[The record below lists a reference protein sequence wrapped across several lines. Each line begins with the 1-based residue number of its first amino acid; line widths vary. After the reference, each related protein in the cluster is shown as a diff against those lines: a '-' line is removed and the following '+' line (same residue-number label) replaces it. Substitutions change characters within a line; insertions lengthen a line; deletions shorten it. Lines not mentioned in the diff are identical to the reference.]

1 VNADEQVVNA
11 GEHAVGRN
19 SGVESTV
26 GRNSGEE
33 SMESL
38 LAEAAKDAARLLGD
52 DVPGL
57 GDQLGYLQAYYRH
70 VAAEDLIAIGPSRA
84 AAVAVE
90 HARLGAYR
98 PQGRALVSVRFPFET
113 AGPPTASHEG
123 QEQTEPGGHAAFD
136 TDRAVVD
143 IVTDDMPFLVD
154 SVTMGLNDN
163 DLEIN
168 LIVHPQLRVSRD
180 ITGALRK
187 VFGPVE
193 DCTIATDEINESWCH
208 IEISKP
214 AGDLS
219 RDKLEARLRAVLDDV
234 RVSVEDH
241 ERMRTVASQL
251 ADRLAAEAQRE
262 AQAGTVREPKPTAA
276 GDVDTEEASALFG
289 WLADG
294 HFTFLGYR
302 EYDLVTEA
310 DGMALR
316 AVPGTGLGL
325 LRHDRPGSD
334 AFASL
339 PPEVRAKATEQVL
352 LVLTKA
358 NSRSTVHRPSYLDY
372 VALKKFDDRGDVVGE
387 YRFLGLYTHGAYA
400 ESIARIPVLR
410 QKLTDVLE
418 AAGLAPDSHDGK
430 DLTEILETYPRDEMF
445 QTSVSELTPIAL
457 GVLRLRERKQTRLFL
472 RKDPYGRYMSCL
484 LYLPR
489 DRWNTKVRLRTQQIL
504 LAALDGVSAD
514 YSTMIGES
522 ALARLLVVVR
532 GERGHALPD
541 VDAADLEQRL
551 TAAVRSWDDDLL
563 EEATRSLGGRPGR
576 GLVATFGD
584 AIPENYKADVPAQ
597 EALGDLRRIVELRES
612 GESAAVELYQSSG
625 HQHGVA
631 EAAEGSGTPPRSW
644 RLKIYRNEAPITLSQ
659 VLPQLQHMGVEVVDE
674 HPYEFA
680 STAAG
685 AGPFWIYDF
694 GVMSGGSVSPKG
706 QAKHEFEEALLAL
719 WSGRVEDDGFS
730 SLVLAAGL
738 TWRQAVLLRAYARY
752 LRQAGVTLSQDYI
765 QRVLRSNVPITRL
778 LVRLFESRFDPRS
791 TGGQAERSEAII
803 EEIRGQLDDVASLD
817 QDRILRAYL
826 ALVLATLRT
835 NYFQENGGPAGGG
848 RAPYLVMKLN
858 PGEVPDL
865 PAPRPQFELFVYSPR
880 FEAIHLRF
888 GRVARG
894 GIRWS
899 DREEDFRTEVLAL
912 AKAQDVKNSVIVPAG
927 AKGAFVCKHL
937 PDPSNRA
944 AYAEEGLA
952 CYRMF
957 ISAMLDVTDNARGG
971 QVIPPPDV
979 VRYDGDDRYIVAA
992 ADKGTATFSD
1002 VANGI
1007 SADYGFWLGDAFASG
1022 GSQGYDHKKM
1032 GITARG
1038 AWESVRFHFRALG
1051 LDVDRDEFTVI
1062 GIGDMSGDVFGNGML
1077 LSRKIKLVGAFDHRH
1092 VFVDPDPDPATSFA
1106 ERQRMFGL
1114 PRSSWADYDA
1124 SLISAGGGVWPRSVK
1139 SVPISPQARAALGL
1153 DQPVTALTPADLIS
1167 AMLKAPVDLL
1177 WNGGIGTYV
1186 KATAETQTSAGDRS
1200 NDGIRIDAPQLR
1212 ARVVGEGGNLGLTQA
1227 GRIEYARAGGMINTD
1242 FIDNSAGVDTSD
1254 HEVNIKILL
1263 GAALHDGELTMD
1275 QRDVLLH
1282 QMTDGVAALV
1292 LPHNVE
1298 QNTVLAAARAQAG
1311 SMLHVHGRYLR
1322 RLERDGKLRR
1332 RLEVLP
1338 TDKEL
1343 AERRSAGVGLTSP
1356 EFSVLLARTKIESAK
1371 EVLASELPD
1380 DAYLHNALVGYFPQ
1394 PLREQY
1400 QQHMAGHPLRRE
1412 IITTVVVND
1421 MVDSSG
1427 ITFWFRL
1434 NEETGASGPDITRA
1448 WLVARDVFAMPAF
1461 WAQVRELDGVVE
1473 LSTQISLLLEGRKL
1487 TERAARW
1494 LLNNRR
1500 SPFNIQDT
1508 IDYFAEGVLAVGSAL
1523 PKLLTG
1529 LDLEGFEG
1537 RRAEYLAGG
1546 VPGEL
1551 ANRVAAMV
1559 PAYSAFDIVNIA
1571 TGAGRSIAETAE
1583 VYFDLAERLQINQL
1597 RDRVTALPRD
1607 DRWNT
1612 AARSALRDDLYAAH
1626 ADLASDVLQVTGGG
1640 TPEERLL
1647 RWAERNEAAVAR
1659 ASQTLT
1665 EIWESDRF
1673 TMATLSVA
1681 VRAIRALV
1689 QSGSLPE

>member
-1 VNADEQVVNA
+1 VEPVVVNADQE
-11 GEHAVGRN
+11 GK
-19 SGVESTV
+19 
-26 GRNSGEE
+26 
-33 SMESL
+33 ESL
-38 LAEAAKDAARLLGD
+38 LAEAADSAAGLLGD
-52 DVPGL
+52 DIPGI
-57 GDQLGYLQAYYRH
+57 GDPLGYLHAYYRH
-70 VAAEDLIAIGPSRA
+70 VAPEDLIAIGPARA

-113 AGPPTASHEG
+113 GSQDEAASGSG
-123 QEQTEPGGHAAFD
+123 QAAFD

-154 SVTMGLNDN
+154 SITMGLNQN
-163 DLEIN
+163 NLEIS

-187 VFGPVE
+187 VFGSVE
-193 DCTIATDEINESWCH
+193 DCTIAADEINESWCH
-208 IEISKP
+208 IELSKP
-214 AGDLS
+214 AGDVS
-219 RDKLEARLRAVLDDV
+219 KEKLETKLRAVLDDV
-234 RVSVEDH
+234 RVAVEDH
-241 ERMRTVASQL
+241 VRMRTVAAQFAGRL
-251 ADRLAAEAQRE
+251 DADARREAEAGTQRE
-262 AQAGTVREPKPTAA
+262 PQPNAA
-276 GDVDTEEASALFG
+276 GDVDTAEASALLS

-302 EYDLVTEA
+302 EYDLVTEQQ
-310 DGMALR
+310 GMVLR

-339 PPEVRAKATEQVL
+339 PPEVRAKAKEPVL

-372 VALKKFDDRGDVVGE
+372 VALKKFDDQGEVVGE

-418 AAGLAPDSHDGK
+418 AAGLAADSHDGK

-445 QTSVSELTPIAL
+445 QTSVSELTPITL
-457 GVLRLRERKQTRLFL
+457 GVLRLRERRQTRLFL

-489 DRWNTKVRLRTQQIL
+489 DRWNTKVRLRTQEIL

-514 YSTMIGES
+514 YSAMIGES
-522 ALARLLVVVR
+522 VLARLLVVVR
-532 GERGHALPD
+532 GERGRPLPD
-541 VDAADLEQRL
+541 VDAAALEQRL
-551 TAAVRSWDDDLL
+551 AAAVRSWDDDLL

-576 GLVATFGD
+576 TLVATFGD
-584 AIPENYKADVPAQ
+584 AIPETYKADVPAE
-597 EALGDLRRIVELRES
+597 EAVGDLRRVQELRAC
-612 GESAAVELYQSSG
+612 GETVAVELYQSSG
-625 HQHGVA
+625 HLHGRA
-631 EAAEGSGTPPRSW
+631 AAAAPTDGAEGTGAPPRSW
-644 RLKIYRNEAPITLSQ
+644 RLKIYRTRTPITLSQ

-674 HPYEFA
+674 HPYEFVGGDP
-680 STAAG
+680 AAE
-685 AGPFWIYDF
+685 PFWIYDF
-694 GVMSGGSVSPKG
+694 GVRSGSAVTPKG
-706 QAKHEFEEALLAL
+706 RVKQQFEEALLAL
-719 WSGRVEDDGFS
+719 WNGQVEDDGFNT
-730 SLVLAAGL
+730 LVLAAEL
-738 TWRQAVLLRAYARY
+738 TWRQSVVLRAYARY

-765 QRVLRSNVPITRL
+765 QRVLRSNVSITRH
-778 LVRLFESRFDPRS
+778 LVRLFESRFDPRRA
-791 TGGQAERSEAII
+791 GGEAERSEAII
-803 EEIRGQLDDVASLD
+803 EEIRGELDDVASLD

-826 ALVLATLRT
+826 ALILATLRT
-835 NYFQENGGPAGGG
+835 NYFQEDGGPAGGG
-848 RAPYLVMKLN
+848 RAPYLVMKLD
-858 PGEVPDL
+858 PGQVPDL

-927 AKGAFVCKHL
+927 AKGAFVCKQL
-937 PDPSNRA
+937 PDAADRV

-979 VRYDGDDRYIVAA
+979 VRHDGDDRYIVAA

-1002 VANGI
+1002 VANEI
-1007 SADYGFWLGDAFASG
+1007 SAKYGFWLGDAFASG

-1038 AWESVRFHFRALG
+1038 AWESVHFHFRTLG
-1051 LDVDRDEFTVI
+1051 LDVDTDEFTVV

-1077 LSRKIKLVGAFDHRH
+1077 LSEKIKLVAAFDHRH
-1092 VFVDPDPDPATSFA
+1092 VFVDPDPDPAASFA
-1106 ERQRMFGL
+1106 ERRRMFDL

-1124 SLISAGGGVWPRSVK
+1124 SLISAGGGVWPRTAK
-1139 SVPISPQARAALGL
+1139 SVPVSAQARAALGI
-1153 DQPVTALTPADLIS
+1153 DDGVTALTPAKLIS
-1167 AMLKAPVDLL
+1167 ALLAAPVDLL

-1186 KATAETQTSAGDRS
+1186 KATAETPAAAGDRS
-1200 NDGIRIDAPQLR
+1200 NDGIRIDAPQVR
-1212 ARVVGEGGNLGLTQA
+1212 AKVIGEGGNLGLTQA

-1263 GAALHDGELTMD
+1263 GGPVHDDEMSMD
-1275 QRDVLLH
+1275 QRDRLLH
-1282 QMTDGVAALV
+1282 EMTDEVAALV
-1292 LPHNVE
+1292 LPHNYS
-1298 QNTVLAAARAQAG
+1298 QNTVLAACRAQAS

-1332 RLEVLP
+1332 RLEGLP
-1338 TDKEL
+1338 GDKEL
-1343 AERRSAGVGLTSP
+1343 AERRASGVGLTSP
-1356 EFSVLLARTKIESAK
+1356 EFSVLLARTKIDSAK

-1380 DAYLHNALVGYFPQ
+1380 DEALHSVLVGYFPQ
-1394 PLREQY
+1394 PLQDGFE
-1400 QQHMAGHPLRRE
+1400 QHMAGHPLRRE
-1412 IITTVVVND
+1412 IITTLVVND
-1421 MVDSSG
+1421 MVDRCG

-1434 NEETGASGPDITRA
+1434 NEETGASGPDVTRA
-1448 WLVARDVFAMPAF
+1448 WLVAREVFGMPTF
-1461 WAQVRELDGVVE
+1461 WQQVQQLDGVVE
-1473 LSTQISLLLEGRKL
+1473 VNTQISLLLEGRKL

-1500 SPFNIQDT
+1500 SPFAIQDT
-1508 IDYFAEGVLAVGSAL
+1508 IDYFAEGVLAVGSGL

-1529 LDLEGFEG
+1529 LDLGGFVG
-1537 RRAEYLAGG
+1537 RREEYLAGG
-1546 VPGEL
+1546 VPEEL
-1551 ANRVAAMV
+1551 ADRVAGMV

-1571 TGAGRSIAETAE
+1571 KDTNRGVKETAE
-1583 VYFDLAERLQINQL
+1583 VYFDLAERLQITRL

-1626 ADLASDVLQVTGGG
+1626 AALACDVLQVTGGG

-1659 ASQTLT
+1659 AAQTLT

-1681 VRAIRALV
+1681 VRAIRALI
-1689 QSGSLPE
+1689 QASTLPA